1 MTKYRVLIPDE
12 HYSIL
17 EFEDENLPGIAVV
30 NTALK
35 GFEPKEVFCWQLS
48 IIIDLQDLIENG
60 MPSAKE
66 VQVID
71 EFGDYLDKEIKG
83 AEEGKPNALF
93 LARVTWN
100 STRQLIWRVYNPEIS
115 HHFLQ
120 YIIAENSSPRSFD
133 YRIDKDED
141 WGFTDWYLS
150 EWK

>member
-12 HYSIL
+12 YYSIL

-83 AEEGKPNALF
+83 ADEGKPNALF
-93 LARVTWN
+93 LKIPLQGHLIIESIKMKIGDLLIGICRNGNN
-100 STRQLIWRVYNPEIS
+100 SI
-115 HHFLQ
+115 
-120 YIIAENSSPRSFD
+120 
-133 YRIDKDED
+133 K
-141 WGFTDWYLS
+141 
-150 EWK
+150 K